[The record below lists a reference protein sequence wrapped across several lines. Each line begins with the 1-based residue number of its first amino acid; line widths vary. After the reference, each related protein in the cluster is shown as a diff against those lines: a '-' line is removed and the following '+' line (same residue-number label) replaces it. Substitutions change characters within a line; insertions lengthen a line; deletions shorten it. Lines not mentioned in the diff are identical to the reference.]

1 MKFKK
6 CKKCKLEQQHK
17 ILNKTIWR
25 NLVKLT
31 PCEKIALP
39 KIILCYL
46 HVDALELKVRVTVVG
61 AGWVYAVFVGHNL
74 PELGTNLVTALA
86 ALNVYDLT
94 HIGSW
99 FKCSRARKARSDA
112 IVRVR
117 MGILFSKGWKKCVRH
132 KIQHNYIV
140 KATILPLTSLKNLGV
155 DNTSNGI

>member
-74 PELGTNLVTALA
+74 PEFGTNLVTALP

-117 MGILFSKGWKKCVRH
+117 MGILFSKGWKNVFDIKY
-132 KIQHNYIV
+132 N
-140 KATILPLTSLKNLGV
+140 TIILLKLLFCLRQVLRTLG
-155 DNTSNGI
+155 

>member
-1 MKFKK
+1 M
-6 CKKCKLEQQHK
+6 
-17 ILNKTIWR
+17 
-25 NLVKLT
+25 T

-94 HIGSW
+94 HIGS
-99 FKCSRARKARSDA
+99 
-112 IVRVR
+112 
-117 MGILFSKGWKKCVRH
+117 
-132 KIQHNYIV
+132 
-140 KATILPLTSLKNLGV
+140 
-155 DNTSNGI
+155 